1 MSNQLNE
8 NQLRIL
14 RIFHLTKKI
23 GLGRSAIYDRL
34 DPQSPRHDPTFPQ
47 PINLGGRAVGF
58 VEAEVDA
65 WLASQIN
72 KSRPQA

>member
-14 RIFHLTKKI
+14 RIFHLTQKI

-34 DPQSPRHDPTFPQ
+34 DPQSPRHDPTFPH